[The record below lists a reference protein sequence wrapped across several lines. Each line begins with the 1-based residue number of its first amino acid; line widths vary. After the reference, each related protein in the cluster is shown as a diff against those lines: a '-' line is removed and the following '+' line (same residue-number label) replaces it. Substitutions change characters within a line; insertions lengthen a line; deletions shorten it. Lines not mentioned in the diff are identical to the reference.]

1 MNIKKVLSTI
11 LVILWMCTIF
21 YFSNQQGIG
30 SSNTSK
36 KISMIIVNVLDI
48 KNEIPDEEKQKLI
61 EMIEPVIRKLAHYTI
76 YMIGGILIM
85 NCTYAFE
92 KEEKKVVIHSGIIGT
107 IYAIS
112 DEVHQ
117 LFIAGRSGR
126 VADVLIDSI
135 GISTGIAIYLLIKHL
150 VDRTRR
156 KLIKGGD

>member
-21 YFSNQQGIG
+21 YFSHQQGIG

-92 KEEKKVVIHSGIIGT
+92 KEEKKVVIHSGIIGA

-126 VADVLIDSI
+126 IADVLIDSI
-135 GISTGIAIYLLIKHL
+135 GIFTGIAIYLLIKCL
-150 VDRTRR
+150 VDSTRR